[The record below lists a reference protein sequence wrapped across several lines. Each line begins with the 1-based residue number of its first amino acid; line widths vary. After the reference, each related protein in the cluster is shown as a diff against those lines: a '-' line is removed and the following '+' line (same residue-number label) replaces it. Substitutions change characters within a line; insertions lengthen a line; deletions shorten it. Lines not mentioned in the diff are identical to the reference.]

1 MLKRLSLPV
10 KIGLIFAALGLALTL
25 VGIARGTVPTNPA
38 SILVALLIGGGI
50 WFVVSWAVASAAVAV
65 ERDVQDSN

>member
-10 KIGLIFAALGLALTL
+10 KIGLLFAALGLALTL

-38 SILVALLIGGGI
+38 GILVALLIGGGI
-50 WFVVSWAVASAAVAV
+50 WFVVSWAIASAAVAV
-65 ERDVQDSN
+65 ERDVQDVN